1 MLPVHV
7 MRKLPALEVEVRHLR
22 LIVAIAEEGTVT
34 NAGKRLFLTQSALS
48 HQLSDLE
55 ERLGISLFSR
65 QGRRLILTPAGT
77 LFLESARE
85 IMGKLYKTQHELAS
99 MASGEEKGAIR
110 LSTECYT
117 CYHWLP
123 PILKRFHKQYPK
135 IDIDIDVSATS
146 RPIDALIEGTIDIA
160 LACSVP
166 RGGRLISRSLFE
178 DEIVAVVPPS
188 HPYAAKPYLRATDF
202 ASETL
207 IAYSS
212 PKEEQTLFRK
222 VLIPSGVQPARL
234 LNVQL
239 TEAIVELVRAGLGIG
254 ILSRWAVQR
263 EVLAGH
269 LRGIPITKAG
279 LMRNWCVL
287 YRNEKRIPGYL
298 MAFVQLLESGPIKA
312 GSLPSAA
319 GISLKSM

>member
-1 MLPVHV
+1 
-7 MRKLPALEVEVRHLR
+7 
-22 LIVAIAEEGTVT
+22 
-34 NAGKRLFLTQSALS
+34 
-48 HQLSDLE
+48 
-55 ERLGISLFSR
+55 
-65 QGRRLILTPAGT
+65 
-77 LFLESARE
+77 
-85 IMGKLYKTQHELAS
+85 
-99 MASGEEKGAIR
+99 
-110 LSTECYT
+110 
-117 CYHWLP
+117 
-123 PILKRFHKQYPK
+123 
-135 IDIDIDVSATS
+135 
-146 RPIDALIEGTIDIA
+146 
-160 LACSVP
+160 
-166 RGGRLISRSLFE
+166 
-178 DEIVAVVPPS
+178 
-188 HPYAAKPYLRATDF
+188 
-202 ASETL
+202 
-207 IAYSS
+207 
-212 PKEEQTLFRK
+212 
-222 VLIPSGVQPARL
+222 VQPARL

>member
-1 MLPVHV
+1 
-7 MRKLPALEVEVRHLR
+7 
-22 LIVAIAEEGTVT
+22 
-34 NAGKRLFLTQSALS
+34 
-48 HQLSDLE
+48 
-55 ERLGISLFSR
+55 
-65 QGRRLILTPAGT
+65 
-77 LFLESARE
+77 
-85 IMGKLYKTQHELAS
+85 
-99 MASGEEKGAIR
+99 MASGEENGAIR

-123 PILKRFHKQYPK
+123 PILKKFHKRYPK
-135 IDIDIDVSATS
+135 VDIDIDVSATS

-160 LACSVP
+160 LAFSVP
-166 RGGRLISRSLFE
+166 AEGRLISRDLFE

-188 HPYAAKPYLRATDF
+188 HPYAGKPYLRATDF

-212 PKEEQTLFRK
+212 PKEEQTIFRQ
-222 VLIPSGVQPARL
+222 VLIPGGVQPAKL

-254 ILSRWAVQR
+254 VLSRWAVQR
-263 EVLAGH
+263 EILAGH

-279 LMRNWCVL
+279 LVRNWCVL

-298 MAFVQLLESGPIKA
+298 MAFAQLLESGPIKA

-319 GISLKSM
+319 RII